1 MIRDTAAVKAQGSN
15 VPDSALYSTDEEL
28 FRERC
33 RSFLRAYPFD
43 ATIDQDAPEALGQC
57 RAYQAALFEAGLA
70 GLTYPQEWGG
80 QGLTSR
86 YQQIWREESTG
97 YPLPTRPIA
106 ISHGMCLPVLNQFGT
121 DEQKRTHLRCMI
133 RGDDIFCQLFSE
145 PNAGSDV
152 ASLQTKAVRD
162 GDEWVIIGQKVWTTR
177 AHLADHGLIVLRT
190 DPTVPKHQG
199 LSMFIVDMRAP
210 GVEVRPL
217 RQLTGRSRFSE
228 VFFTDVRV
236 PGGAVVGP
244 LNDGWRVT
252 TAMLM
257 YERVSVQQ
265 GASSEGR
272 HARADSLIAAARAA
286 GRAGD
291 PVVRQRLADLY
302 IRETLLAL
310 GAERAQTQVK
320 AGRAPGPSGSV
331 GKLASALVAARYR
344 DLLLDLHGPA
354 SVAWVDGEGAERA
367 ERALDTLMTS
377 IAGGTNEIQRNIL
390 GDRVLGLPREPSVDR
405 DVPFQDL
412 LVNRG

>member
-1 MIRDTAAVKAQGSN
+1 MIRDRAAVKAEGSN
-15 VPDSALYSTDEEL
+15 VSDSALGAADEEL

-33 RSFLRAYPFD
+33 GSFLRAYPFD
-43 ATIDQDAPEALGQC
+43 PSIDQDAPEAVDAC

-70 GLTYPQEWGG
+70 GLTYPRQWGG

-86 YQQIWREESTG
+86 HQQIWREESAG

-121 DEQKRTHLRCMI
+121 DEQKQTHMKCMI

-162 GDEWVIIGQKVWTTR
+162 GDEWLINGQKVWTTR

-210 GVEVRPL
+210 GVEIRPL

-236 PGGAVVGP
+236 SAGALVGP
-244 LNDGWRVT
+244 FNDGWRVT

-265 GASSEGR
+265 GASSEGG
-272 HARADSLIAAARAA
+272 HARADALIAAAKAV
-286 GRAGD
+286 GRGD
-291 PVVRQRLADLY
+291 DPLVRQRLADLY
-302 IRETLLAL
+302 IRETLLSL
-310 GAERAQTQVK
+310 GAERAQSQVR
-320 AGRAPGPSGSV
+320 AGREPGPNGSI

-344 DLLLDLHGPA
+344 DLLLDLHGAA

-367 ERALDTLMTS
+367 ERALDTVMTS

>member
-1 MIRDTAAVKAQGSN
+1 M
-15 VPDSALYSTDEEL
+15 TDPIADPEDEVS

-33 RSFLRAYPFD
+33 RAFLGTYPFD
-43 ATIDQDAPEALGQC
+43 ASIDQDAPAAVDAC
-57 RAYQAALFEAGLA
+57 RAYQAALFAAGLA
-70 GLTYPQEWGG
+70 GLTYPREWGG

-86 YQQIWREESTG
+86 HEQIWREEAAG

-121 DEQKRTHLRCMI
+121 DEQKRAHIERMI

-152 ASLQTKAVRD
+152 ASLQTRAERD
-162 GDEWVIIGQKVWTTR
+162 GDEWLLTGQKVWTTR
-177 AHLADHGLIVLRT
+177 AHIADHGLIVVRT
-190 DPTVPKHQG
+190 DASVPKHQG

-210 GVEVRPL
+210 GVEIRPL
-217 RQLTGRSRFSE
+217 RQLTGRTRFSE

-236 PGGAVVGP
+236 PAGALVGQ
-244 LNDGWRVT
+244 LDDGWRVA

-272 HARADSLIAAARAA
+272 HARTDALIAEARAQH
-286 GRAGD
+286 RSND
-291 PVVRQRLADLY
+291 PHVRQRLADLY

-310 GAERAQTQVK
+310 GAERTRAEVK
-320 AGRAPGPSGSV
+320 AGREPGPAGSI
-331 GKLASALVAARYR
+331 GKLASAVVAARYR
-344 DLLLDLHGPA
+344 DLLLDLHGA
-354 SVAWVDGEGAERA
+354 GAVAWLDGAGAEPA
-367 ERALDTLMTS
+367 ERALETLSSS

-390 GDRVLGLPREPSVDR
+390 GDRVLCLPREPSIDR
-405 DVPFQDL
+405 DVPFRDL
-412 LVNRG
+412 LVNR

>member
-1 MIRDTAAVKAQGSN
+1 MRVTDTVLD
-15 VPDSALYSTDEEL
+15 PMEEAS

-33 RSFLRAYPFD
+33 RAFLRTYPFD
-43 ATIDQDAPEALGQC
+43 PSIDQDAPEALDAC
-57 RAYQAALFEAGLA
+57 RAYQAALFAAGLA
-70 GLTYPQEWGG
+70 GLTYPREWGG

-86 YQQIWREESTG
+86 HEQMWREEAAG

-121 DEQKRTHLRCMI
+121 DEQKRTHLERMI

-152 ASLQTKAVRD
+152 ASLQTRAARD
-162 GDEWVIIGQKVWTTR
+162 GDEWVLTGQKVWTTR
-177 AHLADHGLIVLRT
+177 AHLADHGLIIVRT
-190 DPTVPKHQG
+190 DASVPKHQG
-199 LSMFIVDMRAP
+199 LSMFILDMRAP

-228 VFFTDVRV
+228 VFLTGVRV
-236 PGGAVVGP
+236 PAGALVGE

-272 HARADSLIAAARAA
+272 HGRADALIAAARVI
-286 GRAGD
+286 GRSGD

-302 IRETLLAL
+302 IRETLLSL
-310 GAERAQTQVK
+310 GAERARAQVK
-320 AGRAPGPSGSV
+320 AGREPGPSGSI
-331 GKLASALVAARYR
+331 GKLASALIAARYR
-344 DLLLDLHGPA
+344 DLLLDLHGA
-354 SVAWVDGEGAERA
+354 ESVAWLDGGGAERA
-367 ERALDTLMTS
+367 ERALDTLMSS
-377 IAGGTNEIQRNIL
+377 IAGGTNEIQRNIV

-405 DVPFQDL
+405 DVPFREL
-412 LVNRG
+412 LVNR